1 MFESFSGMRLATALR
16 GGEQLLAPAIVGGD
30 NLTFSLEGINLTDE
44 YVDRYVDAL
53 DRVSDY
59 RHTGREIA
67 VGLRWKY

>member
-1 MFESFSGMRLATALR
+1 MSYDFTDS
-16 GGEQLLAPAIVGGD
+16 
-30 NLTFSLEGINLTDE
+30 LTFSLEGINLTDE
-44 YVDRYVDAL
+44 YVDRYVDVL